1 MMFLNYQKQELK
13 LLNKIQRITIL
24 LYNKRFKVKSNSYN
38 PNNKAKMEIEMEIQ
52 IIQINLQIPK
62 INKSIKIKI

>member
-1 MMFLNYQKQELK
+1 MIILNYQKQELK

-38 PNNKAKMEIEMEIQ
+38 PNNKVKMEIEMEI
-52 IIQINLQIPK
+52 IQITLQIPK
-62 INKSIKIKI
+62 INK